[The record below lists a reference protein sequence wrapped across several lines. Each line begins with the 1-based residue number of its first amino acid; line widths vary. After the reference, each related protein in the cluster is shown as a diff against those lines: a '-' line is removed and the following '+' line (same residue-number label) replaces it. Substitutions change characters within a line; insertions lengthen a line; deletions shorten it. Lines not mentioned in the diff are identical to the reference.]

1 MLLSV
6 TSKVLI
12 RIILHRVASVIDPY
26 LRKEQAGFRKGKSW
40 ADHFPLRQILE
51 QSNEWIT
58 TVNANFIDFAKTF
71 ESVHRPEELLK
82 MLMHYAIP
90 NTIISIIQMLYM
102 DFYEKV
108 IWGTEQSESFPIQTG
123 VRQGCLLSPLCIDWL
138 MKTTTRQANRGIS
151 WTFQQS
157 LVRSWLCR
165 WHKDI

>member
-1 MLLSV
+1 MLKVEEVLTPKLPNNILQTIWQTETTPNDWKVGLIVKLPKKGDLADTNNWRGIMLLSV

-26 LRKEQAGFRKGKSW
+26 LRKEQAGFRKGKSC
-40 ADHFPLRQILE
+40 ADQIFSLRQILE

-108 IWGTEQSESFPIQTG
+108 I
-123 VRQGCLLSPLCIDWL
+123 
-138 MKTTTRQANRGIS
+138 
-151 WTFQQS
+151 
-157 LVRSWLCR
+157 
-165 WHKDI
+165 

>member
-1 MLLSV
+1 M
-6 TSKVLI
+6 
-12 RIILHRVASVIDPY
+12 ASVIDPY
-26 LRKEQAGFRKGKSW
+26 FRKEQAGFRKGKSC
-40 ADHFPLRQILE
+40 ADQIFSLRQILE

-108 IWGTEQSESFPIQTG
+108 I
-123 VRQGCLLSPLCIDWL
+123 
-138 MKTTTRQANRGIS
+138 
-151 WTFQQS
+151 
-157 LVRSWLCR
+157 
-165 WHKDI
+165 